1 MRLGFPT
8 IACINGHCLAGGFMF
23 AMAHDLRIINSSKK
37 VKLGMTEI
45 NLGMT
50 IPEAMIAPL
59 EAKMN

>member
-23 AMAHDLRIINSSKK
+23 IMAHDLRIINSDPK

-50 IPEAMIAPL
+50 IP
-59 EAKMN
+59 